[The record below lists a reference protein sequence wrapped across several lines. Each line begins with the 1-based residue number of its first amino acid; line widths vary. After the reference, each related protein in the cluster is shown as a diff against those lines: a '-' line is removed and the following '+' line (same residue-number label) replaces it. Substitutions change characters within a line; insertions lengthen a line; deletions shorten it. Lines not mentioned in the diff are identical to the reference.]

1 MAEIGKQDVQRAAML
16 LTASIKSVLLYPLAH
31 PAVRQ
36 PLQELVGLLG
46 EMMEERHE
54 LHLGVVEGTFF
65 IEGCLIV
72 SPNAAVTELVE
83 RLTQKGID
91 AITIYSGVTPDDLFG
106 FAALLANR
114 QTSADTIPA
123 ELERKG
129 ISNVRLGIEEV
140 VAGETAGKGEA
151 LVPAAIYRDAL
162 KAVRDT
168 MREIDNGRIPSGD
181 WINGVVENMVCVTM
195 EEPTT
200 LLGLAM
206 IKDYDNYTFSHSV
219 NVGILALTLGAFL
232 GLDKDALHEINT
244 AGLLHDI
251 GKTKID
257 KTILNSPGKL
267 SDTEFK
273 QMKRHAEE
281 GAEIVR
287 KMKNIP
293 PAVAEAVLG
302 HHIRHDR
309 AGYPEWAR
317 GMSFGLYTEI
327 VSVADCYDAI
337 TTLRTYQAPTL
348 PREAMEIMQR
358 LGGTSL
364 NAELV
369 RKFEE
374 MMGEYPVGT
383 LVRLDTNE
391 IALVLKP
398 HPMESV
404 EPAVKV
410 LIGPHGETLE
420 TPRLVSLAEQN
431 GRRYASIIA
440 PVDPLLKNISLASH
454 LLAA

>member
-1 MAEIGKQDVQRAAML
+1 MSEITKQDVQRAAML
-16 LTASIKSVLLYPLAH
+16 FTASIKSVLLYPLAH

-36 PLQELVGLLG
+36 PLQELVGLMG
-46 EMMEERHE
+46 EMMGERHE

-65 IEGCLIV
+65 IEGCLLV
-72 SPNAAVTELVE
+72 APNAAVAELVE
-83 RLTQKGID
+83 RLLQKGID
-91 AITIYSGVTPDDLFG
+91 AVTIYPAVTPDDLFG

-114 QTSADTIPA
+114 KVDADTFAA

-129 ISNVRLGIEEV
+129 ISNVRLGIDEM
-140 VAGETAGKGEA
+140 VAGEAEGKGEA
-151 LVPAAIYRDAL
+151 LVPTAIYRDAL

-168 MREIDNGRIPSGD
+168 MREIDNGRIPSGE
-181 WINGVVENMVCVTM
+181 WINGVVENMVSVTM

-219 NVGILALTLGAFL
+219 NVGILALTLAAFL
-232 GLDKDALHEINT
+232 GLEKEALHEINT

-273 QMKRHAEE
+273 EMKRHAEE
-281 GAEIVR
+281 GAEIVK

-309 AGYPEWAR
+309 TGYPEWAR
-317 GMSFGLYTEI
+317 EMHFGLYTEI

-337 TTLRTYQAPTL
+337 TTLRTYQRPTL
-348 PREAMEIMQR
+348 PKEAMEIMHR
-358 LGGTSL
+358 LAGSSL
-364 NAELV
+364 NTELV
-369 RKFEE
+369 EQFET
-374 MMGEYPVGT
+374 MMGEYPVGS

-398 HPMESV
+398 HPMECAEPSV
-404 EPAVKV
+404 KILLDAQGQA
-410 LIGPHGETLE
+410 LAA
-420 TPRLVSLAEQN
+420 PRLVSLAAQ
-431 GRRYASIIA
+431 GGARYASIIA
-440 PVDPLLKNISLASH
+440 PVDPLLKNIDVASH
-454 LLAA
+454 LLA

>member
-1 MAEIGKQDVQRAAML
+1 MAEITKQDAQRAAML

-36 PLQELVGLLG
+36 PLQELIGLMG
-46 EMMEERHE
+46 EMMEGKNE

-72 SPNAAVTELVE
+72 TPNAAVTELVD
-83 RLTQKGID
+83 RLTQKGIE
-91 AITIYSGVTPDDLFG
+91 AITVYAGVTPDDLFG
-106 FAALLANR
+106 FAAVLANR
-114 QTSADTIPA
+114 QSSAETIPA
-123 ELERKG
+123 ELERRG
-129 ISNVRLGIEEV
+129 IGNVRLGIEEV
-140 VAGETAGKGEA
+140 VAGEGTGKGEA
-151 LVPAAIYRDAL
+151 PLPAAIYRDAL

-168 MREIDNGRIPSGD
+168 MREVDNGRIPSGD
-181 WINGVVENMVCVTM
+181 WINGVVENMVSVTI

-232 GLDKDALHEINT
+232 GLDKQALHEINT

-267 SDTEFK
+267 SDPEFQ

-281 GAEIVR
+281 GAEIIG

-317 GMSFGLYTEI
+317 GMEFGLYTEI

-337 TTLRTYQAPTL
+337 TTLRTYQRPTL
-348 PREAMEIMQR
+348 PREAMEIMRR
-358 LGGTSL
+358 LSGTSL

-369 RKFEE
+369 SKFEE

-383 LVRLDTNE
+383 LVRLDNNE
-391 IALVLKP
+391 IALVMKP
-398 HPMESV
+398 HPMESA

-410 LIGPHGETLE
+410 LIAANGETLE
-420 TPRLVSLAEQN
+420 TPRMVSLAERE
-431 GRRYASIIA
+431 GGRYASIIA
-440 PVDPLLKNISLASH
+440 PVDPLLKNISVASH
-454 LLAA
+454 LLGS

>member
-1 MAEIGKQDVQRAAML
+1 MSEITKQDVQRAAML
-16 LTASIKSVLLYPLAH
+16 FTASIKSVLLYPLAH

-36 PLQELVGLLG
+36 PLQELVGLMG

-65 IEGCLIV
+65 IEGCLLV
-72 SPNAAVTELVE
+72 APNAAVAELVE
-83 RLTQKGID
+83 RLLQKGID
-91 AITIYSGVTPDDLFG
+91 AVTIFAGVTPDDLFG

-114 QTSADTIPA
+114 QVSAETFA
-123 ELERKG
+123 VELERKG
-129 ISNVRLGIEEV
+129 ISNVRLGIDEM
-140 VAGETAGKGEA
+140 VAGEGEEGKGEA
-151 LVPAAIYRDAL
+151 LIPAAIYRDAL

-168 MREIDNGRIPSGD
+168 MREIDNGRIPSGE
-181 WINGVVENMVCVTM
+181 WINGVVENMVSVTM

-219 NVGILALTLGAFL
+219 NVGILALTLAAFL
-232 GLDKDALHEINT
+232 GLEKEALHEINT

-251 GKTKID
+251 GKTRID

-273 QMKRHAEE
+273 EMKRHAEE
-281 GAEIVR
+281 GSEIVK

-309 AGYPEWAR
+309 TGYPEWAR
-317 GMSFGLYTEI
+317 DMHFGLYTEI

-337 TTLRTYQAPTL
+337 TTLRTYQRPTL
-348 PREAMEIMQR
+348 PKEAMEIMHR
-358 LGGTSL
+358 LAGSSL
-364 NAELV
+364 NGELV
-369 RKFEE
+369 EQFEA
-374 MMGEYPVGT
+374 MMGEYPVGS

-398 HPMESV
+398 HPMECAEPSV
-404 EPAVKV
+404 KILMDAQ
-410 LIGPHGETLE
+410 GQALE
-420 TPRLVSLAEQN
+420 TPRLVTLA
-431 GRRYASIIA
+431 GAGGTRYASIVA
-440 PVDPLLKNISLASH
+440 PVDPLLKNIDVASH
-454 LLAA
+454 LLA

>member
-1 MAEIGKQDVQRAAML
+1 MSEINKQDVQRAAML

-36 PLQELVGLLG
+36 PLQELVGLLTGMMG
-46 EMMEERHE
+46 EKHE
-54 LHLGVVEGTFF
+54 LHFGVVEGTFF
-65 IEGCLIV
+65 IEGCLLV
-72 SPNAAVTELVE
+72 TPNAAVTELVE

-91 AITIYSGVTPDDLFG
+91 ACTVFPGVTPDDLFG
-106 FAALLANR
+106 FAAALAARNS
-114 QTSADTIPA
+114 SADTIPA
-123 ELERKG
+123 ELEGKG
-129 ISNVRLGIEEV
+129 IVNIRLGIEDV
-140 VAGETAGKGEA
+140 VAGEGSEKGEA

-181 WINGVVENMVCVTM
+181 WINGVVENMVQVTM

-219 NVGILALTLGAFL
+219 NVGILALTLAAFL
-232 GLDKDALHEINT
+232 GLEKEALHEVNT

-251 GKTKID
+251 GKTRID
-257 KTILNSPGKL
+257 KTILNSPGRL
-267 SDTEFK
+267 SDDEFK
-273 QMKRHAEE
+273 QMKRHTEE

-287 KMKNIP
+287 QMKNIP
-293 PAVAEAVLG
+293 PQVAEAVLG

-309 AGYPEWAR
+309 TGYPEWAR
-317 GMSFGLYTEI
+317 EMSFGLYTEI

-337 TTLRTYQAPTL
+337 TTLRTYQRPTL
-348 PREAMEIMQR
+348 PKEAMEIMRR
-358 LGGTSL
+358 LSGTSL
-364 NAELV
+364 NGELV
-369 RKFEE
+369 EKFEA
-374 MMGEYPVGT
+374 MMGEYPVGS

-410 LIGPHGETLE
+410 LIGAHGETLE
-420 TPRLVSLAEQN
+420 APRLVSLAEKN
-431 GRRYASIIA
+431 GRRYASIVA
-440 PVDPLLKNISLASH
+440 PVDPLLKNVSLAQH